1 MLKIRLQ
8 RTGRKHDPTFRVV
21 LTDSKNGP
29 KSGKFIEILGHYDA
43 RRNDDTEL
51 KTERIQHWIAKGA
64 QPSDTVHNL
73 LVKEKTITG
82 KMRNVLPKKS
92 PIIDEAKLKAEAEAK
107 EAAEAKA
114 KEESEAAAKEEVK
127 EEEVV
132 EEKKEEVKEEEVA
145 EEKKEEVKEAEVK
158 EEEAVGEKKEGVKEE
173 ATE

>member
-145 EEKKEEVKEAEVK
+145 EEKKE
-158 EEEAVGEKKEGVKEE
+158 GVKEE